1 MNKDAKILIVE
12 DEPHIN
18 RLIELVLISGGYYK
32 IRKAYDGQEALD
44 LINQDKPDLIL
55 MDVMIPEING
65 LALCKI
71 IKGNPVLKSIQVIML
86 TAKKLEE
93 DVLSGFESGAVDYIT
108 KPFRNKILLARIN
121 AHLNN
126 SGVQQVQTYKDLE
139 LDNERLVVKLCGET
153 INLTH
158 FEFKI
163 LELFLNNIDKVFSR
177 SQLLLYLS
185 GNDGFD
191 VSERAVDVQILNL
204 RRKLGDFGQNIET
217 VRGFGYKLRGK
228 EKDE

>member
-126 SGVQQVQTYKDLE
+126 SGVQQNV
-139 LDNERLVVKLCGET
+139 
-153 INLTH
+153 
-158 FEFKI
+158 
-163 LELFLNNIDKVFSR
+163 
-177 SQLLLYLS
+177 
-185 GNDGFD
+185 
-191 VSERAVDVQILNL
+191 
-204 RRKLGDFGQNIET
+204 
-217 VRGFGYKLRGK
+217 
-228 EKDE
+228 

>member
-1 MNKDAKILIVE
+1 MEFSK
-12 DEPHIN
+12 
-18 RLIELVLISGGYYK
+18 
-32 IRKAYDGQEALD
+32 
-44 LINQDKPDLIL
+44 
-55 MDVMIPEING
+55 
-65 LALCKI
+65 
-71 IKGNPVLKSIQVIML
+71 
-86 TAKKLEE
+86 
-93 DVLSGFESGAVDYIT
+93 
-108 KPFRNKILLARIN
+108 
-121 AHLNN
+121 
-126 SGVQQVQTYKDLE
+126 TYKDLE

-177 SQLLLYLS
+177 SQLLLYLR